1 MSPLWGV
8 RMSMSAQMETSP
20 ITVDQTPSV
29 PTQLALSVVP
39 VSQVIS
45 SLNER
50 KMFEAPSLIL
60 RLHKL
65 GGQQRVPGH

>member
-1 MSPLWGV
+1 
-8 RMSMSAQMETSP
+8 MSAQMETSP

-39 VSQVIS
+39 VSQVI
-45 SLNER
+45 NER

>member
-1 MSPLWGV
+1 
-8 RMSMSAQMETSP
+8 MSAQMETSP

-45 SLNER
+45 SINER
-50 KMFEAPSLIL
+50 MLLE
-60 RLHKL
+60 
-65 GGQQRVPGH
+65 